1 MKEIALIAFDQFTDI
16 DLFLM
21 WDILGRNTHDWNTRI
36 LASRPVIRSAHGLS
50 ISVRGALSEANHADA
65 VLFASGR
72 QGIPAA
78 LADPDFLPAFRLDP
92 ARQHI
97 GSICAGAFIL
107 ERLGLLSGGR
117 ATTHPDARGGLQM
130 LGLEPVDQPL
140 VCQGSIA
147 TAGGCLAALYL
158 VGWMV
163 ESLFDAEK
171 RRVTL
176 LPVLPAG
183 QQALYEALV
192 DLSVRQGMNGEGALA
207 G

>member
-1 MKEIALIAFDQFTDI
+1 MKEIALIAFDQFTDV

-50 ISVRGALSEANHADA
+50 ISVHGALSEANHADA

-97 GSICAGAFIL
+97 GPICAGAFIL

-130 LGLEPVDQPL
+130 LGWNPWTNPWYARDASQR
-140 VCQGSIA
+140 
-147 TAGGCLAALYL
+147 LAAALPRSIWWA
-158 VGWMV
+158 GWWNRC
-163 ESLFDAEK
+163 STPKTARDAAA
-171 RRVTL
+171 R
-176 LPVLPAG
+176 AAGG

>member
-21 WDILGRNTHDWNTRI
+21 WDILGRNTRDWNTRI

-50 ISVRGALSEANHADA
+50 ISVHGALSEANHADA

-117 ATTHPDARGGLQM
+117 ATTHPGRTRRLANAGVGTRGPTPGMPGKHRNGWRLSCRALSGGLD
-130 LGLEPVDQPL
+130 G
-140 VCQGSIA
+140 GIA
-147 TAGGCLAALYL
+147 VRRRKTARNAAARATR
-158 VGWMV
+158 G
-163 ESLFDAEK
+163 A
-171 RRVTL
+171 
-176 LPVLPAG
+176 A
-183 QQALYEALV
+183 
-192 DLSVRQGMNGEGALA
+192 GAL
-207 G
+207 